1 MSLLRMK
8 FLRLIIYIVLME
20 CAAMAAQP
28 TAEGQATRSAFDFSR
43 VPGIRVQDLAH
54 VHESIR
60 AVASLGRASWF
71 LSCNTTTISRSTR
84 FDDWASTG
92 RNLGFS
98 LKSEPGIVL
107 NIAAVEVP
115 NDCQT

>member
-1 MSLLRMK
+1 MK

-28 TAEGQATRSAFDFSR
+28 TTEGQATRSAFDFSQ

-60 AVASLGRASWF
+60 AVASLGASILVF
-71 LSCNTTTISRSTR
+71 ELQHDDDFTINALRR
-84 FDDWASTG
+84 
-92 RNLGFS
+92 LGEHWS
-98 LKSEPGIVL
+98 EPRLLVESEPGIVL